1 MEKVKWAAL
10 GISLLLA
17 VSPPAQAQT
26 ATTAFQPKESTYVIR
41 NMETGMF
48 MQSSTDLAVNNKAAY
63 FGAMN
68 DKNSSDYFL
77 WQFKASG
84 TGWKIQNV
92 GREEKG
98 KGSWLTDTKTAD
110 VSGTYRGTMSSKETY
125 GATWYISTN
134 TLNPNGYLV
143 SSAEITSNTPPTYCL
158 YAYKASDGTTYLC
171 SSEKEAIDLN
181 QHEWA
186 TKTYYQLPTFQ
197 FYSYDDLYT
206 LARSCGYTGSEVS
219 NPTAADFATLAKQIE
234 AANPV
239 TSTSVAS
246 EDKYYVIA
254 SRRYHKFL
262 SIDNKGN
269 FHSADKI
276 TTSSVF
282 SANSPSSGV
291 RYFSSLY
298 HGDGKAFT
306 LYHANN
312 GHANDYKLS
321 TGKDGNNLVYLC
333 VDNNGLVSSS
343 ARTANKDLALLD
355 DEWVIAES
363 PYHKNDFENLQYINV
378 SKTDL
383 YDIEDWYFRIENNA
397 KRIKLMTNSDDSKN
411 VGGYLNDVDKTA
423 TEKFDQNAGKGTT
436 IHFADIFSNSV
447 NIRDAANI
455 WRITQVVAGAD
466 GNNNPIGIVSNF
478 THSLYYIQNANSGKY
493 IGEPTGTSQLMP
505 LISETA
511 DKSSRA
517 LFYFLPKDDNNDT
530 GEYALMLLDRGKTNT
545 QNEEVAKGWLDIA
558 DTDNGT
564 PNTDVVP
571 NLTQAGLIYRP
582 VETTTTSNDYAYDWS
597 LHRARFIEARSA
609 AIENFNGYRYVTI
622 WFPFDI
628 INNDPNVSLWTA
640 EWRTDYSGINF
651 KRMEQGQVLPAKHGA
666 LALAPDN
673 DSYKLIKFALANG
686 EASAYPSDIDS
697 DILLGVA
704 ESEDYKLGDSDN
716 GDIHNRNGIYVFS
729 MTQKTDDKNNPYQD
743 SKELTLGH
751 PADDF
756 LMANRCYV
764 KATTES
770 EKVIASGKA
779 FTFSFDENGTDGIR
793 DINATAVRHQRYFD
807 LQGREVSH
815 PQHGI
820 YITNGKKIYLK

>member
-1 MEKVKWAAL
+1 M
-10 GISLLLA
+10 
-17 VSPPAQAQT
+17 
-26 ATTAFQPKESTYVIR
+26 
-41 NMETGMF
+41 
-48 MQSSTDLAVNNKAAY
+48 
-63 FGAMN
+63 
-68 DKNSSDYFL
+68 
-77 WQFKASG
+77 
-84 TGWKIQNV
+84 
-92 GREEKG
+92 
-98 KGSWLTDTKTAD
+98 
-110 VSGTYRGTMSSKETY
+110 
-125 GATWYISTN
+125 
-134 TLNPNGYLV
+134 
-143 SSAEITSNTPPTYCL
+143 
-158 YAYKASDGTTYLC
+158 
-171 SSEKEAIDLN
+171 N
-181 QHEWA
+181 QHKWG

-206 LARSCGYTGSEVS
+206 LARSCGYTGSKVS

-423 TEKFDQNAGKGTT
+423 TEKFDQNADKGTT
-436 IHFADIFSNSV
+436 IHLADIFSNSV

-530 GEYALMLLDRGKTNT
+530 GEYALMLLDRDKTNT

-651 KRMEQGQVLPAKHGA
+651 KRMEQGQVLPTKHGA

-729 MTQKTDDKNNPYQD
+729 MTQKTDDKDNPYQD